1 MDSPTIEKISRLH
14 PSIRN
19 EVSKII
25 NECDKALTIKFQRKP
40 TYFSRWMNFDN
51 IFLSGIW

>member
-1 MDSPTIEKISRLH
+1 MDSPTIERISRLH

-40 TYFSRWMNFDN
+40 TYFSRGRMSGN
-51 IFLSGIW
+51 IQKT